1 MIDISTLPV
10 FISVKQAAV
19 LLGFSRATTYRM
31 AETDVLP
38 VRRIGG
44 RIYVETAGLPAFVKT
59 VGLDADTEAD
69 TSSTKE
75 DHAA

>member
-1 MIDISTLPV
+1 MIDIATLPV

-19 LLGFSRATTYRM
+19 LLGFSRATAYRM

-44 RIYVETAGLPAFVKT
+44 RIYVESAGLPAFIET
-59 VGLDADTEAD
+59 VGLADDAVAD
-69 TSSTKE
+69 SSKE
-75 DHAA
+75 EHAA